1 MSRIAFAAL
10 SLLALHTVAAPAQ
23 SVDTTTVV
31 QQGELRPLVPR
42 PKIFDRRD
50 AWIATGFTLGALAL
64 FPLDQQIAG
73 QLQSPATQS
82 NRSFDKTATT
92 LEKITSPGAYLIGGG
107 MYLAG
112 RLGGSPRLADLAL
125 HTTESVVLAEVWR

>member
-10 SLLALHTVAAPAQ
+10 ALLALHPVPASAQ
-23 SVDTTTVV
+23 SVDTTTVA
-31 QQGELRPLVPR
+31 QQGELRPVIR
-42 PKIFDRRD
+42 PKIFERRD
-50 AWIATGFTLGALAL
+50 AWIAAGFSLGAIAL
-64 FPLDQQIAG
+64 FPFDQQIAG

-82 NRSFDKTATT
+82 NRSFDKAATT

-112 RLGGSPRLADLAL
+112 
-125 HTTESVVLAEVWR
+125 